1 METYKN
7 FVDFEF
13 GTIPLI
19 ISVPH
24 GGVLESESIPK
35 RKIGIHGIDKRTI
48 ELSHEFISDIKMIS
62 KELKATEKIPSYL
75 ISNVR
80 RSKID
85 LNREESKAFNSNSYL
100 GKRIYQ
106 FYHLKVKEFI
116 LENLRLF
123 NYSLLID
130 IHGFEKNKRPP
141 GYRDVEIILGT
152 NNLKAFFNHP
162 IPKKE
167 WGNNLRGKIIKRFL
181 KLGIPIAP
189 GHPRRNE
196 YVLTGG
202 FITQQYGAS
211 KIPNTQALQIEFSDR
226 IRLVDNKLRSLVLHT
241 LARVLLEEIIEI
253 LEFKSVL

>member
-1 METYKN
+1 MKTYKN

-24 GGVLESESIPK
+24 GGAFESESIPK

-48 ELSHEFISDIKMIS
+48 ELSYELISDIKVIS
-62 KELKATEKIPSYL
+62 KELIASEKVPSYL
-75 ISNVR
+75 ISKVS

-100 GKRIYQ
+100 GKEIYH
-106 FYHLKVKEFI
+106 FYHSKLIEFI
-116 LENLRLF
+116 LENLKLF
-123 NYSLLID
+123 NYSLLLD

-141 GYRDVEIILGT
+141 DYRDVEVILGT
-152 NNLKAFFNHP
+152 NNLKAFFDNP

-167 WGNNLRGKIIKRFL
+167 WGNNLRGKLIIEFL
-181 KLGIPIAP
+181 KLGISIAP

-202 FITQQYGAS
+202 FITQEYGAS
-211 KIPNTQALQIEFSDR
+211 KIPNAQALQIEFSDR
-226 IRLVDNKLRSLVLHT
+226 IRLVDDELRSLALRT
-241 LARVLLEEIIEI
+241 LARVLLDYI
-253 LEFKSVL
+253 L